1 MTYWAL
7 KALLGPI
14 LWVVFRPSR
23 DGLEHVP
30 RRGGAI
36 LACNHLSFCDS
47 IFLPLV
53 LRRKVAYLAKAE
65 YFERPGLVGRLQ
77 TRLLHSLGQVPLDRS
92 GGSASSAALLAGC
105 RVLASGRLLGIYP
118 EGTRSPDGRLYRGK
132 TGAVRL
138 ALEAGVP
145 VIPVAV
151 IGTDKVQ
158 PLGKVIPR
166 VHRVRVRFGPP
177 LDVTGTALAPASP
190 DAGTVE
196 GQAPGAPDL
205 RVLTDRLMHELQ
217 RLSGQEYVDVYAD
230 EVKAEMVAKGQLDP
244 KLGGSGGKTAGKRPL
259 ESDTPPG

>member
-23 DGLEHVP
+23 EGLEHVP
-30 RRGGAI
+30 RRGGAV

-65 YFERPGLVGRLQ
+65 YFERPGVLGRLQ

-92 GGSASSAALLAGC
+92 GGSASSAALIAGQ

-132 TGAVRL
+132 TGVIRL
-138 ALEAGVP
+138 ALEARVP
-145 VIPVAV
+145 VIPVAM

-158 PLGKVIPR
+158 PLGRLIPR
-166 VHRVRVRFGPP
+166 IHRVAVRFGPP
-177 LDVTGTALAPASP
+177 LDMTVPEAAPITPDDGTPS
-190 DAGTVE
+190 DAE
-196 GQAPGAPDL
+196 PDL
-205 RVLTDRLMHELQ
+205 RVLTDRLMRELQ
-217 RLSGQEYVDVYAD
+217 RLTGQEYVDVYAA
-230 EVKAEMVAKGQLDP
+230 EVKAELVAQGKLDP
-244 KLGGSGGKTAGKRPL
+244 KLAGPGGAAPGKGPAEPDGPR
-259 ESDTPPG
+259 D